1 MSNTPFFV
9 CNFCGNCRPTL
20 LPLNQIP
27 FRVLVIK
34 GPKVSFI
41 NFVLNSVSSC
51 AIVVFSFFQKSPY
64 IHALSAKPTLNQNDQ
79 SIVNK
84 ITW

>member
-1 MSNTPFFV
+1 MSNTPFCV